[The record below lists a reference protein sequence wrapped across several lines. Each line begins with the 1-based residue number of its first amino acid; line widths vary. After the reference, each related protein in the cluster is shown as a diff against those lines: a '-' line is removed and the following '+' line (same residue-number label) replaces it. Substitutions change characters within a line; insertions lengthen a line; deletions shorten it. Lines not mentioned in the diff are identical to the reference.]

1 MDGYGSSSFGRRV
14 STAID
19 GLTSFP
25 QAAIRAV
32 GDQVQA
38 LQTKEGQMNLF
49 FTVVLPLAL
58 YVLLSPGLILTW
70 PAPNWDQCRKLVPVL
85 DNTNHEAKCNPDGS
99 AQDPLYD
106 NICAA
111 HKKCQKAWGSG
122 YMGVNSVF
130 VHAFVFLV
138 LLGSVNLARMYM
150 Y

>member
-14 STAID
+14 SSAID

-38 LQTKEGQMNLF
+38 LQTKDGQMMLF

-70 PAPNWDQCRKLVPVL
+70 PAPNYDQCRKLVPVL
-85 DNTNHEAKCNPDGS
+85 DNVTHEDVCAEGDIT
-99 AQDPLYD
+99 AQYTG
-106 NICAA
+106 ICAA

-122 YMGVNSVF
+122 YTGINSVF
-130 VHAFVFLV
+130 VHAFVFLL
-138 LLGSVNLARMYM
+138 LLGSINMARMYM